1 MSNNSWIYNWNV
13 LELNWKLKLKSFQSK
28 VPMISM
34 QTFKDD
40 HKFLTNDFLI
50 FELYLIVSYS
60 SKLNNLVLLMSNKM
74 KQTIN

>member
-34 QTFKDD
+34 QAFKDD

-50 FELYLIVSYS
+50 FELYLIVS
-60 SKLNNLVLLMSNKM
+60 
-74 KQTIN
+74 